1 MFGLNPRELQK
12 QLKQLKR
19 MGIKVDQLQNVQR
32 VVIELQDRRVI
43 VEEPEVFVMEF
54 GGQKLFYV
62 TGNVKEEIGVKQAE
76 ERTETV
82 VSKISE
88 EDVKFVAEYL
98 NISLEEARKLL
109 EEAKGDVALAIEIG
123 QTRKR

>member
-62 TGNVKEEIGVKQAE
+62 AGNVKEEMGVKQAE
-76 ERTETV
+76 ERAEVV

-109 EEAKGDVALAIEIG
+109 EEAKGDVALAIEKG
-123 QTRKR
+123 QTRKH

>member
-62 TGNVKEEIGVKQAE
+62 AGNVKEEIGVKQAE